1 MNPKIKRNKKP
12 WPTKDAMT
20 QIYEQHLWGTNHKPF
35 YSGEGSHNPTLV
47 KPYLQ
52 VVQAFLKSFK
62 APISVCDLGCG
73 DFNIGK
79 ELVKYSQKYI
89 GVDIVESLIDYN
101 TKHFKA
107 SNLAFLCLDIAKDD
121 LPKADV
127 VIVRQVLQHLSNIE
141 IIAILEKLTQ
151 YKYIL
156 LTEHLPNGTFAP
168 NKDIISGQGIRIKKQ
183 SGLNILKPP
192 FNFQIM
198 AKKELL
204 FMDLGH
210 KKGVLTTTLYQVF

>member
-141 IIAILEKLTQ
+141 ITAILEKLTQ

-192 FNFQIM
+192 FNFQIVE
-198 AKKELL
+198 KKEFLS
-204 FMDLGH
+204 MDVGN
-210 KKGVLTTTLYQVF
+210 KKGVLNTTLYQVF